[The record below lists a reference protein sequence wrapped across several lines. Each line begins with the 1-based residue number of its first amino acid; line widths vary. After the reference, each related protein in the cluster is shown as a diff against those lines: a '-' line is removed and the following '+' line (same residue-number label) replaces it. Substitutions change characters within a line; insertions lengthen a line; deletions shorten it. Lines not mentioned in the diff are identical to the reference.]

1 MYRDLVYRPGE
12 DSYNTRDL
20 VFRPGVDTS
29 AYQMVLRE
37 PAGRQV
43 SFAEVVPFLPRPH
56 TSFNPEHER
65 LREVYD
71 RAPYRRGPGSGG
83 GIVADTPTD
92 YGISERP
99 YSAEVPNLDN
109 LVQASED
116 ATRKAQLLL
125 ELYMRGMGG
134 DLMAA
139 LPEPMSQEEFQHEV
153 TKRMDR
159 NKPSVQD
166 VLRSKF
172 GVGSIREGIGRGI
185 FPAPPRLPGI

>member
-12 DSYNTRDL
+12 DPYNTRDL

-29 AYQMVLRE
+29 AYEMVLRE

-43 SFAEVVPFLPRPH
+43 SFAEV
-56 TSFNPEHER
+56 S
-65 LREVYD
+65 
-71 RAPYRRGPGSGG
+71 PYPVTGAPGS
-83 GIVADTPTD
+83 D
-92 YGISERP
+92 S
-99 YSAEVPNLDN
+99 
-109 LVQASED
+109 QASED
-116 ATRKAQLLL
+116 AARKAQLLL
-125 ELYMRGMGG
+125 ELFMRGMDGN
-134 DLMAA
+134 LVAA

-166 VLRSKF
+166 VLRNKF
-172 GVGSIREGIGRGI
+172 GVGSIREGINQGI

>member
-20 VFRPGVDTS
+20 VFRPGLDITAVETLP
-29 AYQMVLRE
+29 YQ
-37 PAGRQV
+37 
-43 SFAEVVPFLPRPH
+43 
-56 TSFNPEHER
+56 
-65 LREVYD
+65 
-71 RAPYRRGPGSGG
+71 RGPGSGG
-83 GIVADTPTD
+83 GIVADRPTD

-99 YSAEVPNLDN
+99 YTAEVPDLDN
-109 LVQASED
+109 LVRSSED

-125 ELYMRGMGG
+125 ELFMRGMDGN
-134 DLMAA
+134 LVTA

-166 VLRSKF
+166 VLRNKY

>member
-37 PAGRQV
+37 PADRQV
-43 SFAEVVPFLPRPH
+43 SFAEV
-56 TSFNPEHER
+56 
-65 LREVYD
+65 
-71 RAPYRRGPGSGG
+71 APGSS
-83 GIVADTPTD
+83 PQTD
-92 YGISERP
+92 ES
-99 YSAEVPNLDN
+99 VD
-109 LVQASED
+109 
-116 ATRKAQLLL
+116 RKAQLLL
-125 ELYMRGMGG
+125 ELFMRGMGG
-134 DLMAA
+134 DLVAG

-166 VLRSKF
+166 VLRNKF

>member
-20 VFRPGVDTS
+20 VFRPGLDITAVETLP
-29 AYQMVLRE
+29 YQ
-37 PAGRQV
+37 
-43 SFAEVVPFLPRPH
+43 
-56 TSFNPEHER
+56 
-65 LREVYD
+65 
-71 RAPYRRGPGSGG
+71 RGPGSGG
-83 GIVADTPTD
+83 GIVADRPTD

-99 YSAEVPNLDN
+99 YTAEVPNLDN
-109 LVQASED
+109 LVRSSED
-116 ATRKAQLLL
+116 ATRKAQLML
-125 ELYMRGMGG
+125 ELFMRGMNGN
-134 DLMAA
+134 LVAA

-166 VLRSKF
+166 VLRNKF

>member
-12 DSYNTRDL
+12 DSYNTRDF
-20 VFRPGVDTS
+20 VFRPDVDTS
-29 AYQMVLRE
+29 AYQMVFRE

-43 SFAEVVPFLPRPH
+43 SFAEV
-56 TSFNPEHER
+56 
-65 LREVYD
+65 
-71 RAPYRRGPGSGG
+71 APYPVTEAPSFS
-83 GIVADTPTD
+83 PQTD
-92 YGISERP
+92 ESVD
-99 YSAEVPNLDN
+99 S
-109 LVQASED
+109 
-116 ATRKAQLLL
+116 KAQLLL
-125 ELYMRGMGG
+125 ELFMRGMGG
-134 DLMAA
+134 DLVAG

-166 VLRSKF
+166 VLRNKF

>member
-20 VFRPGVDTS
+20 VFRPGLDITAVETLP
-29 AYQMVLRE
+29 YQ
-37 PAGRQV
+37 
-43 SFAEVVPFLPRPH
+43 
-56 TSFNPEHER
+56 
-65 LREVYD
+65 
-71 RAPYRRGPGSGG
+71 RGPGSGG
-83 GIVADTPTD
+83 GIVADRPTD

-99 YSAEVPNLDN
+99 YTAEVPNLDN
-109 LVQASED
+109 LVRSSED

-125 ELYMRGMGG
+125 ELFMRGMDGN
-134 DLMAA
+134 LVAA

-166 VLRSKF
+166 VLRDKF
-172 GVGSIREGIGRGI
+172 GVGSFREGINKGI
-185 FPAPPRLPGI
+185 FPGAPQVRGI

>member
-37 PAGRQV
+37 PAGRRV
-43 SFAEVVPFLPRPH
+43 SFAEV
-56 TSFNPEHER
+56 
-65 LREVYD
+65 
-71 RAPYRRGPGSGG
+71 APYSVTGTP
-83 GIVADTPTD
+83 GIVVDRPTD
-92 YGISERP
+92 YGIDERP
-99 YSAEVPNLDN
+99 SIAEVPNLDN
-109 LVQASED
+109 LVRSSED

-125 ELYMRGMGG
+125 ELYMRGIGG
-134 DLMAA
+134 DLVAG

-166 VLRSKF
+166 VLRNKF
-172 GVGSIREGIGRGI
+172 GVGSIREGINQGI

>member
-20 VFRPGVDTS
+20 VFRPGVDIT
-29 AYQMVLRE
+29 AVETL
-37 PAGRQV
+37 
-43 SFAEVVPFLPRPH
+43 
-56 TSFNPEHER
+56 
-65 LREVYD
+65 
-71 RAPYRRGPGSGG
+71 PYRRGPGSGG
-83 GIVADTPTD
+83 GIVADRPTD

-99 YSAEVPNLDN
+99 YTAEVPNLDN
-109 LVQASED
+109 LVRSSED

-125 ELYMRGMGG
+125 ELFMRGMDGN
-134 DLMAA
+134 LVAA

-166 VLRSKF
+166 VLRNKF
-172 GVGSIREGIGRGI
+172 GVGSIREGINQGI